1 MGNAHCPYRANTFQK
16 GASLTIWKGQY
27 MYSYF
32 FKFFCNISFTFNQLK
47 MCTFISLLEPS
58 EVLTLVILGSRALAR
73 VGIGKHARRNLIWES
88 NPLLIFSIWYLPPQ
102 ECIHFLSTFC
112 ELDFAQKLKRCYFG
126 YFHFLPQIIP
136 SSVPVLS
143 NVFIFSCFK
152 ESYYLLL
159 LERMVVKQIVPKA
172 AFPHTA
178 SHTGKSLEREKL
190 NKLNQERIE

>member
-1 MGNAHCPYRANTFQK
+1 
-16 GASLTIWKGQY
+16 
-27 MYSYF
+27 MY
-32 FKFFCNISFTFNQLK
+32 T
-47 MCTFISLLEPS
+47 
-58 EVLTLVILGSRALAR
+58 
-73 VGIGKHARRNLIWES
+73 
-88 NPLLIFSIWYLPPQ
+88 
-102 ECIHFLSTFC
+102 FLSTFC
-112 ELDFAQKLKRCYFG
+112 ELDFAQKLKR

-143 NVFIFSCFK
+143 NVSIFSCFK